1 MPLDRK
7 RQVERK
13 QDPERR
19 IRNFEEVTSGFT
31 PTQAVREA
39 ERCLGCKKPLC
50 IYGCPVEVDVPEFI
64 ELIRQWNFD
73 RAADVLRR
81 KNSLPAICG
90 RVCPQETQCERL
102 CTLGKKGEP
111 VAVGKLERFAAS
123 YGSKTSETV
132 PRQGK
137 KVAIV
142 GSGPAGLTAAGEL
155 AKKGYDITLFE
166 ALHEPG
172 GVLTYGIPEF
182 RLPRRVVD
190 AEVEYVRQLGVDI
203 QLNTLVGKT
212 VTVDELLVSGFA
224 AVFIAAG
231 AGLPQSLN
239 VPGENLN
246 GVYYAN
252 EYLARVNLMRAF
264 MFPEY
269 DTPIKRGRNVAIIG
283 GGNVAIDAAR
293 TALRLGAA
301 NVYVVYRRGRDEMP
315 ARREE
320 IGNAEEEGVA
330 FQLHT
335 SPIAFVGKNGQLD
348 GIKCVRMRLC
358 EPDESGRCRPEA
370 IAGSDFI
377 ISCDVAVVAIGNSPN
392 PLLRKSTL
400 SLAAAA
406 NGTLIADEQ
415 TGSTPKNRVFAG
427 GDIVTGAATVISA
440 MGAGKR
446 AARAIHQFLK
456 EGNRKPA

>member
-1 MPLDRK
+1 MPLERK
-7 RQVERK
+7 RQAERK

-19 IRNFEEVTSGFT
+19 IRNFDEVTSGFT
-31 PTQAVREA
+31 PTQAVHEA

-50 IYGCPVEVDVPEFI
+50 IHGCPVEVKVPEFI
-64 ELIRQWNFD
+64 ELIRQWDFD

-111 VAVGKLERFAAS
+111 VAIGKLERFAAG
-123 YGSKTSETV
+123 YGSKTSETA
-132 PRQGK
+132 PQQGK

-155 AKKGYDITLFE
+155 AKMGYEITLFE
-166 ALHEPG
+166 ALHKPG

-182 RLPRRVVD
+182 RLPQRIVD

-212 VTVDELLVSGFA
+212 ISIDELFVSGFE
-224 AVFIAAG
+224 AVFIAVG
-231 AGLPQSLN
+231 AGLPQSLK

-264 MFPEY
+264 MFPLY

-293 TALRLGAA
+293 TALRLGAT
-301 NVYVVYRRGRDEMP
+301 NVYVVYRRGKDEMP

-320 IGNAEEEGVA
+320 IENAEEEGVA
-330 FQLHT
+330 FQLFT
-335 SPIAFVGKNGQLD
+335 NPIEFVGKNGQLS
-348 GIKCVRMRLC
+348 GIRCVRMRLC
-358 EPDESGRCRPEA
+358 EPDESGGSRPQA
-370 IAGSDFI
+370 IEGSDFA
-377 ISCDVAVVAIGNSPN
+377 ISCDVAIVAIGNSPN
-392 PLLRKSTL
+392 PLLRSATP
-400 SLAAAA
+400 SLAATTE
-406 NGTLIADEQ
+406 GTLIANEE
-415 TGSTPKNRVFAG
+415 TGSTPRKGVYAG

-456 EGNRKPA
+456 ENN

>member
-1 MPLDRK
+1 LPLERK
-7 RQVERK
+7 RQAARK

-19 IRNFEEVTSGFT
+19 IRNFDEVTSGFT
-31 PTQAVREA
+31 PTQAVHEA

-50 IYGCPVEVDVPEFI
+50 IHGCPVEVNVPEFI
-64 ELIRQWNFD
+64 ELIQQWNFD

-81 KNSLPAICG
+81 TNSLPAICG

-111 VAVGKLERFAAS
+111 VAIGKLERFAAG
-123 YGSKTSETV
+123 YGSRTSETA

-137 KVAIV
+137 KVALV

-155 AKKGYDITLFE
+155 AKMGYEITLFE
-166 ALHEPG
+166 ALHKPG

-182 RLPRRVVD
+182 RLPQRVVD
-190 AEVEYVRQLGVDI
+190 AEVGYVRQLGVDI
-203 QLNTLVGKT
+203 QLNTLIGKT
-212 VTVDELLVSGFA
+212 ITIDELFGSGFE
-224 AVFIAAG
+224 AVFIAVG
-231 AGLPQSLN
+231 AGLPQALN

-264 MFPEY
+264 MFPQY

-301 NVYVVYRRGRDEMP
+301 NVYVVYRRGKDEMP

-320 IGNAEEEGVA
+320 IENAEEEGVA
-330 FQLHT
+330 FQLYT
-335 SPIAFVGKNGQLD
+335 SPIEFVGKNGRLN

-358 EPDESGRCRPEA
+358 EPDASGRSRPQA
-370 IAGSDFI
+370 IAGSDFAM
-377 ISCDVAVVAIGNSPN
+377 SCDVAVVAIGNSPN
-392 PLLRKSTL
+392 PLLRRATL
-400 SLAAAA
+400 SLAATAE
-406 NGTLIADEQ
+406 GTLIADEE
-415 TGSTPKNRVFAG
+415 TGSTPKKGVFAG

-446 AARAIHQFLK
+446 AARSIHQFLK
-456 EGNRKPA
+456 ESN